1 MRNFIKYLPENVR
14 MLVSVNSHDTIDLVS
29 IEFRA
34 SNLNAWTECACLSFV
49 GSEKCVTTHFVFDTM
64 NINQLTYVSLA
75 SNIANMIHG
84 QLLSNV
90 DIDGLEE
97 VNND

>member
-1 MRNFIKYLPENVR
+1 
-14 MLVSVNSHDTIDLVS
+14 MLVTVDSHDIIDLVS

-34 SNLNAWTECACLSFV
+34 SNLNSWTEYTCLSFV

-64 NINQLTYVSLA
+64 NINQLAYISLA
-75 SNIANMIHG
+75 HNLANMIHG
-84 QLLSNV
+84 QSLCNI

-97 VNND
+97 VENG